1 MSSIQFSYPQM
12 NGTIDSKNKIVLN
25 SPSGSYFDLTYTS
38 DSTITVL
45 HFIPTEVYFIDG
57 AVDYIIIYHIGTG
70 ESTLA
75 IRFKIEQS
83 KNAKHEITEKN
94 VYINQLIGD
103 GLEAKNVSFNGKTVK
118 IGKDTSKADYTIDF
132 GEIGE
137 IPIKTI
143 NTSLKPDS
151 SVSFPSYTSIK
162 DSADK
167 EILINL
173 TSNTFITDEIVCN
186 EGIANSTEIE
196 SSSYEKKVSG
206 NIGIS
211 FGAGFLFLTI
221 IFWAITT
228 NRNRFLISGPF
239 ELFNTTAPNRAPAW
253 VPAGVPAGGWGG
265 YYIGFFVIAFLIS
278 VSCFIAYG
286 VRMKKGPT
294 DTKDEYVSSL
304 LASAIIFFLMFIFM
318 VGYKMLALTV

>member
-12 NGTIDSKNKIVLN
+12 NGTIDSNKKIVLTA
-25 SPSGSYFDLTYTS
+25 PGGSYFDLTYTS
-38 DSTITVL
+38 DSKITVL

-57 AVDYIIIYHIGTG
+57 NVDYIIIYHIGTAG
-70 ESTLA
+70 STLA
-75 IRFKIEQS
+75 IRFKITQL

-132 GEIGE
+132 REIGE

-143 NTSLKPDS
+143 KAGLKS
-151 SVSFPSYTSIK
+151 TGSFPSYGLIK
-162 DSADK
+162 DSSDK
-167 EILINL
+167 EISINL

-239 ELFNTTAPNRAPAW
+239 ELFKVTAPAGNLP
-253 VPAGVPAGGWGG
+253 GVPAGEVGDWGG
-265 YYIGFFVIAFLIS
+265 YYMVFFVIAFLIS

>member
-12 NGTIDSKNKIVLN
+12 KGTIDSNNKIVLN
-25 SPSGSYFDLTYTS
+25 APGGSYFDLTYTS
-38 DSTITVL
+38 GSTITVL
-45 HFIPTEVYFIDG
+45 HFIPTEVYFIDSD
-57 AVDYIIIYHIGTG
+57 VDYIIIYHIGTG

-75 IRFKIEQS
+75 IRFKIAQS
-83 KNAKHEITEKN
+83 KNAKHEITENN

-103 GLEAKNVSFNGKTVK
+103 GLEAKTVSFNGKSVK
-118 IGKDTSKADYTIDF
+118 IGKDSSKADYTIDF
-132 GEIGE
+132 KDIGE

-143 NTSLKPDS
+143 KTGLKS
-151 SVSFPSYTSIK
+151 TGSFTSYTSIQ
-162 DSADK
+162 DSANKD
-167 EILINL
+167 ISINL

-186 EGIANSTEIE
+186 EGITNSTDIE

-211 FGAGFLFLTI
+211 FGVGFLFLTI
-221 IFWAITT
+221 IFVVITQFKA
-228 NRNRFLISGPF
+228 RFLIGSPF
-239 ELFNTTAPNRAPAW
+239 ELFKMTAPDRRPAW
-253 VPAGVPAGGWGG
+253 VPADATFGDRGTLYVGS
-265 YYIGFFVIAFLIS
+265 FVIAFLIS